1 MKVIRNECVHN
12 HATVATVV
20 SIGGFHTAQGGTE
33 GGGRVRHLKAQE
45 FSDN

>member
-20 SIGGFHTAQGGTE
+20 SIGGFHTAQGGT
-33 GGGRVRHLKAQE
+33 GGGGGTTPKGTGV
-45 FSDN
+45 FG